1 MAKNLF
7 RAHYDALPSKAE
19 VAPKTKFIREIA
31 SICYKSEKTIR
42 CWLAG
47 TQKPDKQ
54 DRVILSEYLNIPE
67 DQLFEE

>member
-1 MAKNLF
+1 MEKNGF
-7 RAHYDALPSKAE
+7 RKFYDSLPSKAE
-19 VAPKTKFIREIA
+19 VAPKTKFVREIA
-31 SICYKSEKTIR
+31 EMCFKSEKTIR

-54 DRVILSEYLNIPE
+54 DRVILSEHLNIPE